1 MTFIFKH
8 FVSHYQMNR
17 WLDSRQ
23 NIQQNF
29 LGIVN
34 RFYFTNFVYV
44 FAASFIYVF
53 KNVANLCV
61 FNQLV
66 YFVRNVSHILV
77 LNYLNF
83 IYLLLNHSHTHI
95 PLVYYISHYCRP
107 QLSYISTACICL
119 FCIPCHFTIEHL
131 EKYKVKPNLAQFQ
144 VYNSL
149 FFM

>member
-53 KNVANLCV
+53 KNVANLFV

-83 IYLLLNHSHTHI
+83 IYLLLNHSHTH
-95 PLVYYISHYCRP
+95 PIS
-107 QLSYISTACICL
+107 LL
-119 FCIPCHFTIEHL
+119 HFTLLQTI
-131 EKYKVKPNLAQFQ
+131 VKLYQ
-144 VYNSL
+144 YSL
-149 FFM
+149 YLFVLYSLSFYHRTFRKI